1 MVELAGVA
9 FQVFFDLPQP
19 SRPAKLP
26 QQQRDQV
33 RLARHA
39 PLVRIGLVSFHK
51 LVESSPRNLLQQ
63 VMQNDILVTHGV
75 DPLAVQMIRNPLN
88 SSRIN
93 VVHFLKQKS
102 CRTAVG
108 LTRQSISLS
117 KALPK
122 KMDTRV
128 KPAYDELN
136 KIKGRDAAC

>member
-108 LTRQSISLS
+108 LSRASTSFFP
-117 KALPK
+117 ANPK
-122 KMDTRV
+122 TWMAGTS
-128 KPAYDELN
+128 PAMTTMQRCPES
-136 KIKGRDAAC
+136 C